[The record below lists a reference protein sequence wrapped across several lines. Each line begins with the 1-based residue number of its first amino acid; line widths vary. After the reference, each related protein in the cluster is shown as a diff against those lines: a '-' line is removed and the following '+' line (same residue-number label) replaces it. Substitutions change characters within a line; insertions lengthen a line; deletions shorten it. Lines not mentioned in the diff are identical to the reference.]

1 MSSIPGVVV
10 NLSVMARG
18 DTSPIL
24 LVFFAHENR
33 REKRMSWFGKII
45 GGTLGLFVG
54 GPIGAIGGA
63 ALGHFMFDRH
73 DEGGGA
79 FGWGEQIGAG
89 QRQRVF
95 TTEQTQATYFVA
107 LFSMLGKLA
116 KADGTVSQAEGEA
129 FKAMLK
135 QMPLNRDQRQF
146 AINIFNEAKRSP
158 YSIED
163 FARQF
168 RQITAGR
175 TEIHTQM
182 VDMLYQLAAVD
193 QHLHEQEER
202 AIRSVSRILGLS
214 DSQVDGIKAKYFEE
228 AGSHYQVLGISPSA
242 SDDEVRKAYRELARQ
257 YHPDTVVSKGLPE
270 EFVTFAHTRFKEIQA
285 AYDSI
290 KKERGIR

>member
-1 MSSIPGVVV
+1 
-10 NLSVMARG
+10 
-18 DTSPIL
+18 
-24 LVFFAHENR
+24 
-33 REKRMSWFGKII
+33 MSWFGKIV

-63 ALGHFMFDRH
+63 ALGHYMFDRQ
-73 DEGGGA
+73 EEAGET
-79 FGWGEQIGAG
+79 FGWGEQVGAE
-89 QRQRVF
+89 QRQRVS
-95 TTEQTQATYFVA
+95 TTEQAQATYFVA

-135 QMPLNRDQRQF
+135 QMPLNHQQRQF

-168 RQITAGR
+168 SQITAGR

-193 QHLHEQEER
+193 QELHEQEER

-214 DSQVDGIKAKYFEE
+214 EDQVDGIKAKYFEDT
-228 AGSHYQVLGISPSA
+228 GSHYQVLGLSPSA
-242 SDDEVRKAYRELARQ
+242 SDEEVRKAYRDLARQ

-270 EFVTFAHTRFKEIQA
+270 EFVNFAHTRFKEIQA
-285 AYDSI
+285 AYEAI
-290 KKERGIR
+290 KKERGMS